1 MSSTSVETEQ
11 YTLGVEEEYQI
22 VDPETRDLRS
32 HDGSELRW
40 ARRMVGEGEGAEI
53 ELLASRIEPARRR
66 GRYADRGGGAR
77 DGRGVVG

>member
-1 MSSTSVETEQ
+1 METEQ

-22 VDPETRDLRS
+22 VDPEARDLRS

-53 ELLASRIEPARRR
+53 ELLASRIEPA
-66 GRYADRGGGAR
+66 
-77 DGRGVVG
+77 